1 MATAPATNPERP
13 AVGDLTSAE
22 KDKWTFA
29 KEIVCTTCPG
39 GATMAQSLGVV
50 VFPGKK
56 GSAGTAIANYACAIC
71 GGNQSIEIAQ

>member
-1 MATAPATNPERP
+1 LSFAR
-13 AVGDLTSAE
+13 LTVSFLIARALL
-22 KDKWTFA
+22 FLN
-29 KEIVCTTCPG
+29 VSLSLPSHQCPG